1 MTLIQDVALLA
12 LPGGAAAVAGGT
24 AVYFARSAARHR
36 KDAGAANRRAKKA
49 EQAAAARDEEAMH
62 LVHSRLPALVYALQ
76 QGTGN
81 PAAAYGAVLHQS
93 LAGTDTDRAFQAVL
107 EQVATA
113 LSEAAARSEGAARVA
128 AQATTKSLQPLGYE
142 LQAAITKLLDAEHDP
157 KTLELVQPIDHAAS
171 QMARRLQI
179 IGVLT
184 GTWPG
189 RLRDDVPMLDALRG
203 GVSRIR
209 DYRRVRVPAAVPF
222 HVAGRFVEP
231 LVLMLAELMDN
242 AARSSSPKTPVEV
255 SVMEA
260 HNAVSIE
267 IHDAG
272 PGMTP
277 EVLHEARR
285 RVSGAVPVQFTSLGN
300 PAAFGLLGV
309 GVLAAKYGFRV
320 SLDLDHSRHGG
331 ARAVVQVPRT
341 MLVPAPAPQ
350 PEPAQRPAAPHP
362 APAAGPSGEQQR
374 YEVGADGLPL
384 RRRHAAPPP
393 TWEPTPAAPTAA
405 PPPPLA
411 GRALAAFIQGTRS
424 APVPTPNEEPN
435 P

>member
-1 MTLIQDVALLA
+1 MSTLIQNAALLV
-12 LPGGAAAVAGGT
+12 LPGGVAASAAAVH
-24 AVYFARSAARHR
+24 FARSATRHR
-36 KDAGAANRRAKKA
+36 KDAGAANRRATKA
-49 EQAAAARDEEAMH
+49 EQAAAARDEEAAH
-62 LVHSRLPALVYALQ
+62 LVNSRLPALVYALQ
-76 QGTGN
+76 QGTEN
-81 PAAAYGAVLHQS
+81 PVGAYGAVLHQV
-93 LAGTDTDRAFQAVL
+93 LVGTDTDRAFQAVL

-113 LSEAAARSEGAARVA
+113 LSEVAARSEGAARVA

-157 KTLELVQPIDHAAS
+157 KTLELVQPIDHAGS

-189 RLRDDVPMLDALRG
+189 RLRHDVPMLDALRG

-209 DYRRVRVPAAVPF
+209 DYPRVRVPAAVPF
-222 HVAGRFVEP
+222 YVAGRFVEP

-255 SVMEA
+255 SVLEA

-272 PGMTP
+272 PGMTS

-285 RVSGAVPVQFTSLGN
+285 RVSGTVPVQFTKLSN

-320 SLDLDHSRHGG
+320 SLDLEHSRHGG

-350 PEPAQRPAAPHP
+350 PEPVQRPTAPRP
-362 APAAGPSGEQQR
+362 APAVSGPPSQQR

-384 RRRHAAPPP
+384 RRRPSAPPP
-393 TWEPTPAAPTAA
+393 QWEGAPTAA

-411 GRALAAFIQGTRS
+411 GQALAAFIQGTRS
-424 APVPTPNEEPN
+424 APAATPNEEPS

>member
-1 MTLIQDVALLA
+1 MTLIHDVALLA
-12 LPGGAAAVAGGT
+12 LPGGVAAGGA
-24 AVYFARSAARHR
+24 AVYFARSAARLR
-36 KDAGAANRRAKKA
+36 KDAGGANRRATTA
-49 EQAAAARDEEAMH
+49 EQAAAARDEEAVH
-62 LVHSRLPALVYALQ
+62 LVQARLPALVYALQ

-81 PAAAYGAVLHQS
+81 PGGTYGAVLHQA
-93 LAGTDTDRAFQAVL
+93 LAGTTTDRAFRDVL

-157 KTLELVQPIDHAAS
+157 KTLELVQPIDHAGS

-189 RLRDDVPMLDALRG
+189 RLRDDVPLLDALRG

-209 DYRRVRVPAAVPF
+209 DYPRVRVPAALPF

-255 SVMEA
+255 SVLEA

-285 RVSGAVPVQFTSLGN
+285 RVSSTEPVQFTNLAN

-309 GVLAAKYGFRV
+309 GVLAGKYGFRV
-320 SLDLDHSRHGG
+320 SLDLEHSRHGG
-331 ARAVVQVPRT
+331 VRAVVQVPRS

-350 PEPAQRPAAPHP
+350 SEPAPRPATLHP
-362 APAAGPSGEQQR
+362 APAASGPPHQQR
-374 YEVGADGLPL
+374 YEVGPDGLPL
-384 RRRHAAPPP
+384 RRRPSAPPSQ
-393 TWEPTPAAPTAA
+393 WEPPAAPAAA
-405 PPPPLA
+405 PPPPRA
-411 GRALAAFIQGTRS
+411 GQALAAFVQGTRS
-424 APVPTPNEEPN
+424 APALTPNEEPS

>member
-1 MTLIQDVALLA
+1 MTLIHDVALLA
-12 LPGGAAAVAGGT
+12 LPGGVAAGGA
-24 AVYFARSAARHR
+24 AVYFVRSAARHR
-36 KDAGAANRRAKKA
+36 KDADAANRRAKKA

-62 LVHSRLPALVYALQ
+62 LVQSRLPALVYALQ

-81 PAAAYGAVLHQS
+81 PVAGYGAVLNQA
-93 LAGTDTDRAFQAVL
+93 LAGTTTDRAFQHVL
-107 EQVATA
+107 EQVAAA

-189 RLRDDVPMLDALRG
+189 RVRGDVPLLDALRG

-209 DYRRVRVPAAVPF
+209 DYPRVRVPAAVPF

-242 AARSSSPKTPVEV
+242 AARSSSPRTPVEV
-255 SVMEA
+255 SVLEA
-260 HNAVSIE
+260 HNTVSIE

-272 PGMTP
+272 PGMTA

-285 RVSGAVPVQFTSLGN
+285 RVSGKEPVQFTNLAN

-320 SLDLDHSRHGG
+320 SLDLEHSRHGG

-341 MLVPAPAPQ
+341 MLAPAPTPQ
-350 PEPAQRPAAPHP
+350 PEPAQQPAVPHR
-362 APAAGPSGEQQR
+362 AATAEPSGEQQR

-393 TWEPTPAAPTAA
+393 WEHAPAAPTAA
-405 PPPPLA
+405 PPPPRA
-411 GRALAAFIQGTRS
+411 GRALAAFVQGTRS
-424 APVPTPNEEPN
+424 ASVPPPNEEPN

>member
-1 MTLIQDVALLA
+1 MTLIHDLALLA
-12 LPGGAAAVAGGT
+12 LPGGVAAGG
-24 AVYFARSAARHR
+24 AVVYFARSSARHR
-36 KDAGAANRRAKKA
+36 KDADAANRRAKKA

-62 LVHSRLPALVYALQ
+62 LVQSRLPAVVFALQ
-76 QGTGN
+76 QGTGD
-81 PAAAYGAVLHQS
+81 PVATYGAALHQA
-93 LAGTDTDRAFQAVL
+93 LAGTTTDRAFQNVL
-107 EQVATA
+107 EQVAAA

-157 KTLELVQPIDHAAS
+157 KTLGLVQPIDHAAS

-189 RLRDDVPMLDALRG
+189 RVRDDVPLLDALRG

-209 DYRRVRVPAAVPF
+209 DYPRVQVPAGVPF

-231 LVLMLAELMDN
+231 LVLMLAELLDN
-242 AARSSSPKTPVEV
+242 AARHSSPKTPVEV
-255 SVMEA
+255 SVLEA

-285 RVSGAVPVQFTSLGN
+285 RVSGAEPVQFTGLGT

-320 SLDLDHSRHGG
+320 SLDLEHSRHGG

-350 PEPAQRPAAPHP
+350 PEPAQQPAAPHR

-384 RRRHAAPPP
+384 RRRPAAGPPWGP
-393 TWEPTPAAPTAA
+393 EPAPAAPTAA
-405 PPPPLA
+405 PPPPRA
-411 GRALAAFIQGTRS
+411 GHALAAFVQGTRS
-424 APVPTPNEEPN
+424 ASVPPPNEEPN

>member
-1 MTLIQDVALLA
+1 MTLIHDVALLA
-12 LPGGAAAVAGGT
+12 LPGCAAAGGAAVH
-24 AVYFARSAARHR
+24 FARSAARHR
-36 KDAGAANRRAKKA
+36 KDAGVANRRATAA
-49 EQAAAARDEEAMH
+49 ERAAAARDEEAVH
-62 LVHSRLPALVYALQ
+62 LVRSRLPALVYALQ

-81 PAAAYGAVLHQS
+81 PVATYGAVLHQA
-93 LAGTDTDRAFQAVL
+93 LAGTTTDRVFQDVL
-107 EQVATA
+107 EQVAAA

-142 LQAAITKLLDAEHDP
+142 LQAAITKLLEAEHDP
-157 KTLELVQPIDHAAS
+157 KTLELVQPIDHAGS

-189 RLRDDVPMLDALRG
+189 RLRDDVPLLDALRG

-209 DYRRVRVPAAVPF
+209 DYPRVRVPAAVPF

-255 SVMEA
+255 SVLEA
-260 HNAVSIE
+260 HNTVSIE

-285 RVSGAVPVQFTSLGN
+285 RVSGAEPVQFTNLAN

-309 GVLAAKYGFRV
+309 GVLATKYGFRV
-320 SLDLDHSRHGG
+320 SLDLEHSRHGG
-331 ARAVVQVPRT
+331 ARAVVQVPRS
-341 MLVPAPAPQ
+341 MLVPAPVPQ
-350 PEPAQRPAAPHP
+350 SEPTPRLAAPHP
-362 APAAGPSGEQQR
+362 APAASGQTPHQQR
-374 YEVGADGLPL
+374 YEVGP
-384 RRRHAAPPP
+384 
-393 TWEPTPAAPTAA
+393 
-405 PPPPLA
+405 
-411 GRALAAFIQGTRS
+411 
-424 APVPTPNEEPN
+424 
-435 P
+435 